1 VYLLLLSCLIFG
13 GRALLRLLAFPGT
26 NVRVYG
32 EIENEFAKYSC
43 KMLEGASNAMEEFAK
58 SLLGLSSTAAST
70 SILTSSSSNEGID
83 TVDLLRTNYKRVE
96 IYKNQVLGVFWEVL
110 HCLYEDHGEGTASNN
125 NVQHRRSCSTN
136 GYHHVGEQISACKET
151 CKRNFCCERTS
162 TRHTN
167 GNELSNNDD
176 IGETSEL
183 STNLCHSPITT
194 DNGTLDCPSIMT
206 TRYGN
211 NPLVGDIGNL
221 ANLTPQ
227 ARSNG
232 RELYAL
238 LGLVLDDICTL
249 ETSACSILRNLENEN
264 KLNTLTI
271 SKDTVE
277 YATKMIERAVELREF
292 ISRIKLS
299 SDTDD
304 NENDEKVGADAVRHH
319 LEEQGNN
326 LTSSS
331 VIGMVSSA
339 VQAFVNMIDP
349 PPHNSIFG
357 LDVVR
362 GCFLARYVGAKQFW
376 VKRMSG
382 SSVCGRNGKLDVV
395 MIPSWGRI
403 GRNTDVV
410 DNVIPLS
417 PRKDRNESIAGTAR
431 ADSIKKVRKAVLY
444 CNPNAGLVE
453 VATGMG
459 LTGGNVHKTNDGDD
473 DTGP

>member
-1 VYLLLLSCLIFG
+1 M
-13 GRALLRLLAFPGT
+13 
-26 NVRVYG
+26 YG

-43 KMLEGASNAMEEFAK
+43 KMLEGAANAIEEFAK
-58 SLLGLSSTAAST
+58 SLLGLAPANAPSTTST
-70 SILTSSSSNEGID
+70 TSSVSNEGMD
-83 TVDLLRTNYKRVE
+83 AMDVLRTNYKRVE
-96 IYKNQVLGVFWEVL
+96 VYKNQVLGVFWEVL
-110 HCLYEDHGEGTASNN
+110 HCLYEDHGEGIATSSSSSGNTNN
-125 NVQHRRSCSTN
+125 NIHRRSCSRN
-136 GYHHVGEQISACKET
+136 GYHHVGEQLSACKET

-183 STNLCHSPITT
+183 STNLCHSPVTT
-194 DNGTLDCPSIMT
+194 DNGSLDCQNITT

-227 ARSNG
+227 ARSDG

-238 LGLVLDDICTL
+238 LDLVLEDICTL
-249 ETSACSILRNLENEN
+249 ESSASNILRNLENEN
-264 KLNTLTI
+264 NLNNLTI

-277 YATKMIERAVELREF
+277 YANKMMERAVELREF
-292 ISRIKLS
+292 ISRIKLP
-299 SDTDD
+299 SDTDN
-304 NENDEKVGADAVRHH
+304 NETDEEVGADAVRHR

-331 VIGMVSSA
+331 VMGMVSSA

-376 VKRMSG
+376 VKRVGGSG
-382 SSVCGRNGKLDVV
+382 ICGRNGKLDVV
-395 MIPSWGRI
+395 MIPSLGRM

-417 PRKDRNESIAGTAR
+417 PRKDRNENITSSSGR
-431 ADSIKKVRKAVLY
+431 ADSIKKVKKAVLY

-459 LTGGNVHKTNDGDD
+459 LTGGNVHKIIGSDD